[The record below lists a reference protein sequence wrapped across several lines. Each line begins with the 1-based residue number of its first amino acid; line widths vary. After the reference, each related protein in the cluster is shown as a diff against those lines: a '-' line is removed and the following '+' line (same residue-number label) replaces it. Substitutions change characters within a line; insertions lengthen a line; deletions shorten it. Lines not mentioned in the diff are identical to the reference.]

1 MARLK
6 LMSEPS
12 TPDGATPQ
20 TEVEARV
27 QDLLWEL
34 RTVID
39 AIEDPDERLA
49 VLNTVIDG
57 KDARWAQ
64 GERQKLDPWG
74 RWMHSTYLDASQGH
88 PEWRESS
95 ETRKIIDDWRG
106 GRSVDGSDLMLDANL
121 LVSDTGIDNKKG
133 ERLHVPM
140 FDIDLPMRVVP
151 STNPGKGHLYI
162 NKPMPWADI
171 ITLLDALVAVGIVHR
186 NYRAHSVERGST
198 TLRPAFVDK
207 PKGGWD
213 SELARVEPDWA
224 NDPMVPRYVVFPDA
238 VPKATF
244 EFKMD
249 KANCEQCKQG
259 IGSTSPGPGHDA
271 SPYCRSGKR
280 PHCSCDTCY

>member
-1 MARLK
+1 MELVPMDEFADYVPTV
-6 LMSEPS
+6 EPQS
-12 TPDGATPQ
+12 
-20 TEVEARV
+20 EVECQV
-27 QDLLWEL
+27 QELLWEL

-39 AIEDPDERLA
+39 AIDDPDERLA

-74 RWMHSTYLDASQGH
+74 QWMHSTYLDASTGH

-95 ETRKIIDDWRG
+95 ETRKIIDHWQG
-106 GRSVDGSDLMLDANL
+106 GQTPEAALVGADERLDANL
-121 LVSDTGIDNKKG
+121 LVSDTGVDKDG
-133 ERLHVPM
+133 VRLHIPM

-162 NKPMPWADI
+162 FKPMPWTDI
-171 ITLLDALVAVGIVHR
+171 VKLLDVLVEVRVVHK

-213 SELARVEPDWA
+213 SELSRIEPDWA
-224 NDPMVPRYVVFPDA
+224 NDPMVPRYVVLPDEVA
-238 VPKATF
+238 FVDDDPDHVTDG
-244 EFKMD
+244 EV
-249 KANCEQCKQG
+249 CW
-259 IGSTSPGPGHDA
+259 
-271 SPYCRSGKR
+271 
-280 PHCSCDTCY
+280 CDPEVEAY